1 MDDWFKDDFRS
12 EVKTQLMSNIQI
24 HFLGQYNGH
33 CSGWAPASVQLQ
45 PLLTSWRRHAGL
57 STADQ
62 DRSWKAFLFSG
73 CWRHRR
79 LAGSMQWWI
88 LVCSGGPDGT
98 WLMHLSAKK
107 ERAWLMSAAPSVKPA
122 RPPVPPGNGNPNACF
137 QSRLCVVCVLFC
149 FPSVIKE
156 EWKC

>member
-24 HFLGQYNGH
+24 HFLGQYNWH
-33 CSGWAPASVQLQ
+33 CSGWTPASVQLQ
-45 PLLTSWRRHAGL
+45 LLLTISQRHAGL

-62 DRSWKAFLFSG
+62 DESWKAFLFRVLEASPARWIDGVMDSG
-73 CWRHRR
+73 LRPRRYLIDAPLSQERNSVNNVCSTVSETGLAAGQPSSKRLLSITVVRR
-79 LAGSMQWWI
+79 L
-88 LVCSGGPDGT
+88 
-98 WLMHLSAKK
+98 
-107 ERAWLMSAAPSVKPA
+107 
-122 RPPVPPGNGNPNACF
+122 CF
-137 QSRLCVVCVLFC
+137 VLFC